1 MPWMASRPPAPMHSS
16 VIQPSAPAKDNR
28 TFSRFAM
35 RITRF
40 VPQQIFLQ
48 CDKFLYC
55 SATISGSTASV
66 TRRGAAFSQSKCASG
81 IGDPRIGMQA
91 HSVERPRPIM
101 TSCGVR
107 PRLMMPSEMFSS
119 PKSPNASDGRK
130 HAADRHGT
138 LSSSVNVLLRFYELA
153 FVPG

>member
-1 MPWMASRPPAPMHSS
+1 
-16 VIQPSAPAKDNR
+16 
-28 TFSRFAM
+28 
-35 RITRF
+35 
-40 VPQQIFLQ
+40 
-48 CDKFLYC
+48 
-55 SATISGSTASV
+55 
-66 TRRGAAFSQSKCASG
+66 
-81 IGDPRIGMQA
+81 MQA

-119 PKSPNASDGRK
+119 PKSPNASFGRK

-153 FVPG
+153 FVPRYGMIRAQERERKHVEKENCQTRKDRRIAARFD